1 MKKKSFR
8 RKLIAL
14 ITALSIPTCLVS
26 MPASAEWVH
35 IGYMGDLNNDFH
47 VSIADLL
54 LMSKYILAKV
64 QLTSENAYNVKDHFY
79 SINGSEAD
87 NSLEYLQ
94 TSDINQD
101 GRTDIFDLL
110 LMRKY
115 IINQWS
121 DPVYIWNDETET
133 TTTESTTETSTTSTT
148 TASTSSSTS
157 SAVSTSLTSTSLTTN
172 TSSTDITTTTS
183 TTAFEFIEAPV
194 KELYGS
200 MPSQN
205 NASMVVFYVD
215 FPDCPYTYE
224 PTTAE
229 IEKAVFG
236 SEDTSSKN
244 YPFESLSA
252 FYKRSSKGSLNISGK
267 VFRYTTK
274 ENKSAYEGDIY
285 HVNLINEIFD
295 AFRDSEDFTIF
306 DGNGDS
312 VIDSTL
318 ISVPAAA
325 GDDNWW
331 PAAGQYGGNPD
342 FKVDDMSIGHVIVG
356 NAQIESKSDYKNFTS
371 SYLHET
377 GHCMGLPDYYL
388 YNGEKDFEGLHG
400 SAGYEMMDETNAD
413 FSAVSKLMLGWYKRE
428 QVSIYDP
435 TTKTQSYTLNNAQK
449 ENGNCIIIPC
459 GKLEN
464 NYYSEFLIL
473 EYTTLDVNNS
483 RLKKDY
489 WWRTSGAGVRV
500 FHVEG
505 TVSDN
510 IGWKYWKYA
519 SGENEATNND
529 AGRRFI
535 RIIDD
540 TETDNLYHA
549 GDVIDSNISGFKWYA
564 EDGTQT
570 VDIGLKISVD
580 SMDDDS
586 CIITVSEK

>member
-8 RKLIAL
+8 RKM
-14 ITALSIPTCLVS
+14 TAFLSAVS
-26 MPASAEWVH
+26 ISVCATATPVFADWQQ
-35 IGYMGDLNNDFH
+35 IGVMGDLNNDSQ
-47 VSIADLL
+47 VNVADLL
-54 LMSKYILAKV
+54 LFSKYMLGKISL
-64 QLTSENAYNVKDHFY
+64 SYENSYNVSGKYY
-79 SINGSEAD
+79 SVNGSEAD

-94 TSDINQD
+94 TADTNQD
-101 GRTDIFDLL
+101 GRIDIFDLII
-110 LMRKY
+110 MRKY
-115 IINQWS
+115 VINKFA
-121 DPVYIWNDETET
+121 DPVYVWNDETAT
-133 TTTESTTETSTTSTT
+133 STSTESSSATVTTSTT
-148 TASTSSSTS
+148 LTSVSST
-157 SAVSTSLTSTSLTTN
+157 TYTE
-172 TSSTDITTTTS
+172 TTTS
-183 TTAFEFIEAPV
+183 TAPAVEFIEAPV
-194 KELYGS
+194 KDLYGS

-205 NASMVVFYVD
+205 NAGMAVFYVD

-236 SEDTSSKN
+236 TEDTENKN
-244 YPFESLSA
+244 YPFESISA
-252 FYKRSSKGSLNISGK
+252 FYNRSSKGSLKLNGK

-285 HVNLINEIFD
+285 HINLINEVFE
-295 AFRDSEDFTIF
+295 AFRDSEDFTAF
-306 DGNGDS
+306 DGNGDK
-312 VIDSTL
+312 VIDTTL
-318 ISVPAAA
+318 ISVPTDA

-331 PAAGQYGGNPD
+331 PTAGQYGGTND
-342 FKVDDMSIGHVIVG
+342 FKVDGMSVGHVIVG
-356 NAQIESKSDYKNFTS
+356 NAQIESKSDHKNFTS
-371 SYLHET
+371 SYLHEM

-413 FSAVSKLMLGWYKRE
+413 FSAVSKLMLGWYKKE
-428 QVSIYDP
+428 QVTIYAP
-435 TTKTQSYTLNNAQK
+435 ETKTQTFTLNNAQK

-464 NYYSEFLIL
+464 NYYSEFLIV

-489 WWRTSGAGVRV
+489 WWKTTGAGVRV

-505 TVSDN
+505 TVTDN

-540 TETDNLYHA
+540 TDTDNLYHA
-549 GDVIDSNISGFKWYA
+549 GDVIDGSISGFKWYA
-564 EDGTQT
+564 EDGTQS
-570 VDIGLKISVD
+570 VDTGLKITID
-580 SMDDDS
+580 SMTDDN
-586 CIITVSEK
+586 CTITVSEK

>member
-1 MKKKSFR
+1 MKNKYFR
-8 RKLIAL
+8 RKLISLTA
-14 ITALSIPTCLVS
+14 ALSISVCAVS
-26 MPASAEWVH
+26 MPASAEWVQ
-35 IGYMGDLNNDFH
+35 IGYMGDLNNDAE
-47 VSIADLL
+47 VNIADLV
-54 LMSKYILAKV
+54 LMSKYILAKT
-64 QLTSENAYNVKDHFY
+64 QLTSENAYNVKEKFY

-101 GRTDIFDLL
+101 GRTDVFDLI

-121 DPVYIWNDETET
+121 DPVYIWNDETES
-133 TTTESTTETSTTSTT
+133 TTESTTEETSTTST
-148 TASTSSSTS
+148 
-157 SAVSTSLTSTSLTTN
+157 TSLTSTSLTT
-172 TSSTDITTTTS
+172 TTISSTDIMTTTS

-194 KELYGS
+194 KDLYGS

-205 NASMVVFYVD
+205 NAEMVVFYVD
-215 FPDCPYTYE
+215 FPDCPYPYE

-236 SEDTSSKN
+236 AEDTTSKS
-244 YPFESLSA
+244 YPFESISA
-252 FYKRSSKGSLNISGK
+252 FYKRSSKGSLNINGK

-285 HVNLINEIFD
+285 HVNLINEVFE
-295 AFRDSEDFTIF
+295 AFRDSEDFSIF
-306 DGNGDS
+306 DSNGDKI
-312 VIDSTL
+312 IDSTL
-318 ISVPAAA
+318 ISVPTAA

-331 PAAGQYGGNPD
+331 PAAGQYGGSSD
-342 FKVDDMSIGHVIVG
+342 FKVDDMSVGHVIVG
-356 NAQIESKSDYKNFTS
+356 NAQIESKSDHKNFTS
-371 SYLHET
+371 SYLHEI

-435 TTKTQSYTLNNAQK
+435 TTKTQSFTLNNAQK

-505 TVSDN
+505 TVTDN

-529 AGRRFI
+529 DGRRFI

-549 GDVIDSNISGFKWYA
+549 GDVIDSNITGFKWYA
-564 EDGTQT
+564 EDGTQS
-570 VDIGLKISVD
+570 VDTGIKITVD
-580 SMDDDS
+580 SMESDN